1 VKSTDLSLQSYL
13 VAEDGKTNLPI
24 RELFLLLDS
33 LIKEIHVELRQ
44 QGREDEFTGFKVTM
58 NRDYS

>member
-1 VKSTDLSLQSYL
+1 L

-33 LIKEIHVELRQ
+33 LVKEIQVELRQ
-44 QGREDEFTGFKVTM
+44 QGREDEFAGLKV
-58 NRDYS
+58 NDELRLLNANQKVQ